1 MPGSTPTHYTF
12 RVNRSVEAFG
22 VMFRPDAEYT
32 TTASIHDQLK
42 EVAADAIVSAVPV
55 IME

>member
-1 MPGSTPTHYTF
+1 MPSNKPTHYSF
-12 RVNRSVEAFG
+12 KVNRSVEVFG
-22 VMFRPDAEYT
+22 VMFKPDAEYT
-32 TTASIHDQLK
+32 TTAAIHEKLK

>member
-1 MPGSTPTHYTF
+1 MPGSAPTHYTF
-12 RVNRSVEAFG
+12 RVNRSVEACG

-32 TTASIHDQLK
+32 TTAAIHEKLK
-42 EVAADAIVSAVPV
+42 EVAADAIVSAVPA